1 MFAKLIPAATVLMAV
16 PATAQAPTP
25 PTLTLE
31 QRMLLRCS
39 AAFALVANRQAA
51 GDREAQAY
59 AVPADKAREFF
70 VRSSAQV
77 MDEAK
82 LDEAAIAQALRREAE
97 DLLKPGA
104 LAAIMPPC
112 LAALNASGI

>member
-1 MFAKLIPAATVLMAV
+1 MIARLLPIAALLAAV
-16 PATAQAPTP
+16 PASAQAPAA
-25 PTLTLE
+25 LSLE

-51 GDREAQAY
+51 GDAEALGYRVA
-59 AVPADKAREFF
+59 ADKAREFF

-77 MDEAK
+77 MDEAG
-82 LDEAAIAQALRREAE
+82 LDRPAIAAALQREAQ
-97 DLLKPGA
+97 DLLRPGA